1 MAQEAW
7 LTAIN
12 NLENT
17 NKWAIRAVI
26 CRMLGRLEA
35 YDPEN
40 LDWFV
45 EMCEM
50 EVKQCE

>member
-1 MAQEAW
+1 MAQEPW
-7 LTAIN
+7 QTAMY

-35 YDPEN
+35 YDPDN

-45 EMCEM
+45 KICEM
-50 EVKQCE
+50 EVKK